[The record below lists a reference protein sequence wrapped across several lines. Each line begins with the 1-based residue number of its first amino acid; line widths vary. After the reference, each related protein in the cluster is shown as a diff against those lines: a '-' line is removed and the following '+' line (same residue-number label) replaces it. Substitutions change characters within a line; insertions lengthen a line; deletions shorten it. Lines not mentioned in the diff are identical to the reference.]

1 MPSDVFFDPG
11 GVWFNS
17 GDVCFGPRIVRAN
30 AGGARVKSR
39 GAGFDASAVWFDS
52 NFVCVHSHRARF
64 DAGGARLKTRGAR
77 AETLMV
83 LKGCYNC
90 HGNAVIICPE
100 FAVHRGLNFD
110 RGENTMQKV
119 KVGFQK
125 DAIPQK
131 MQKTAVVVGQITGNP
146 AFPKAQPMLP
156 DVTASVNA
164 LNEASQAAQS
174 SQAATKQLF
183 EVQNQK
189 LADLDAQLAAL
200 CNDVN
205 VEANGDETALMSSGF
220 ELAKTTATAAA
231 TPGAVTD
238 FSLTRGDNPGVVDG
252 QCHAVKNARAYE
264 SRFMVTPITS

>member
-1 MPSDVFFDPG
+1 
-11 GVWFNS
+11 
-17 GDVCFGPRIVRAN
+17 
-30 AGGARVKSR
+30 
-39 GAGFDASAVWFDS
+39 
-52 NFVCVHSHRARF
+52 
-64 DAGGARLKTRGAR
+64 
-77 AETLMV
+77 
-83 LKGCYNC
+83 
-90 HGNAVIICPE
+90 
-100 FAVHRGLNFD
+100 
-110 RGENTMQKV
+110 MQKV

-131 MQKTAVVVGQITGNP
+131 MQKTAVVVGQITGNA
-146 AFPKAQPMLP
+146 AFPKAQPMLA
-156 DVTASVNA
+156 DVTASVDA

-220 ELAKTTATAAA
+220 EMAKDTATAAA

-238 FSLTRGDNPGVVDG
+238 FSLTRGDLPGVVDG
-252 QCHAVKNARAYE
+252 HCHTVKNARAYE
-264 SRFMVTPITS
+264 SRFIVAAMPEGDWTSGPTFFNFEWTGLVSGSTIWVEVRASGTAGAGPWSDACRLWWVKCSTIWIEVRRQRHGGRRPAGAHALSIVVG

>member
-1 MPSDVFFDPG
+1 
-11 GVWFNS
+11 
-17 GDVCFGPRIVRAN
+17 
-30 AGGARVKSR
+30 
-39 GAGFDASAVWFDS
+39 
-52 NFVCVHSHRARF
+52 
-64 DAGGARLKTRGAR
+64 
-77 AETLMV
+77 
-83 LKGCYNC
+83 
-90 HGNAVIICPE
+90 
-100 FAVHRGLNFD
+100 
-110 RGENTMQKV
+110 MQKV

-146 AFPKAQPMLP
+146 AFPKAQPMLA

-164 LNEASQAAQS
+164 LDEASQAAQS

-205 VEANGDETALMSSGF
+205 AEAGGDETALMSSGF
-220 ELAKTTATAAA
+220 ELAKAATAA
-231 TPGAVTD
+231 TVPGAVTD

-252 QCHAVKNARAYE
+252 QCHTVKNARAYE
-264 SRFMVTPITS
+264 SRFIVAALPEGDWTSGPTFFNSKFEWTGLTSGSTIWVEVRASGTAGAGPWSDPMSIVVG